1 MAIQARNDSLFTEE
15 TDNPLLCN
23 VIERNI
29 RTIIDLRHKAANR
42 RNLEDRVSDIIT
54 DVSGRMIFVYF
65 HVVWFGLWVILNTG
79 LLGFK
84 AFDPFPYGLL
94 TMIVSL
100 EAIFLSTFV
109 LISQNRMNALAES
122 RADLDLHI
130 GLLSEHETTRVLQML
145 DAIQTKLGIENH
157 AESDLADLEMETKP
171 EDVLAEIE
179 RLQQRSRR
187 RRATK

>member
-1 MAIQARNDSLFTEE
+1 MTIQARNESLFTEE

-42 RNLEDRVSDIIT
+42 RDLEARVSDIIT
-54 DVSGRMIFVYF
+54 DVSGRMVFVYF
-65 HVVWFGLWVILNTG
+65 HVVWFGLWIILNTG

-109 LISQNRMNALAES
+109 LISQNRMNELAES

-187 RRATK
+187 QRAAK

>member
-42 RNLEDRVSDIIT
+42 RDLEARVSDIIT

-65 HVVWFGLWVILNTG
+65 HVVWFGLWIILNTG

-109 LISQNRMNALAES
+109 LISQNRMNELAES

-171 EDVLAEIE
+171 EDVLEEIE

>member
-1 MAIQARNDSLFTEE
+1 MTIQARNDSLFTEE

-65 HVVWFGLWVILNTG
+65 HAVWFGLWIILNTG

-187 RRATK
+187 QRAAK

>member
-1 MAIQARNDSLFTEE
+1 MTIQARNDSLFTEE
-15 TDNPLLCN
+15 ADNPLLCD

-42 RNLEDRVSDIIT
+42 RDLEARVSDIIT

-65 HVVWFGLWVILNTG
+65 HVVWFGLWIILNTG

-109 LISQNRMNALAES
+109 LISQNRMNELAES